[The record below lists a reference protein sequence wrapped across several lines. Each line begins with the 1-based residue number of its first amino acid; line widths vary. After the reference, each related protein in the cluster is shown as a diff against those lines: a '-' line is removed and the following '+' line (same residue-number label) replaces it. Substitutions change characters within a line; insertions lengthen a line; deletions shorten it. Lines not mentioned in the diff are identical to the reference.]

1 MLSNQG
7 GVLSGREVERV
18 SSSKHTLPS
27 HHCCLQSCW
36 PSAPGGATCGNP
48 SCTGGPSSSLSL
60 SSSDSSSSLS
70 SASPVYHIIAC
81 GIILSLRHIPISK
94 SVSILSDSSS
104 ATSSSRSSSLS
115 SGSGGVNQ
123 LKKVSHGSDLVI
135 AGLPLPPRFF
145 FLIFTV
151 RFFPAFQLISH
162 PSALHGSPSSSRKY
176 FLVRTLFSK
185 KGFSANSNLNI
196 YDLASSRS

>member
-60 SSSDSSSSLS
+60 SSSDSSSSS
-70 SASPVYHIIAC
+70 
-81 GIILSLRHIPISK
+81 
-94 SVSILSDSSS
+94 
-104 ATSSSRSSSLS
+104 SSSLS

>member
-60 SSSDSSSSLS
+60 SSSDSSSSSSSSLS

-145 FLIFTV
+145 FFDFHSEILPSLPVDFTSLSTAWV
-151 RFFPAFQLISH
+151 
-162 PSALHGSPSSSRKY
+162 
-176 FLVRTLFSK
+176 T
-185 KGFSANSNLNI
+185 
-196 YDLASSRS
+196 